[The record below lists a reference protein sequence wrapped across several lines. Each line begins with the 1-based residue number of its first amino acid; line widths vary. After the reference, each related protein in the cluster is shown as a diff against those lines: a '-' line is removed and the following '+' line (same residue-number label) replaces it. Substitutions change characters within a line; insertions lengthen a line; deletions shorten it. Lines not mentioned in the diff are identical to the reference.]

1 MTSADGEEV
10 RLQRFVGATAVVT
23 GAAAGIG
30 AASARRLAAE
40 GARVLIADIAEAAGT
55 AVADELRERGHDATF
70 VRCDVSRAAD
80 WKQLVELVRSLAGR
94 LDVLHSN
101 AYMEVP
107 GAVHELA
114 EQDWDRQL
122 SVTLKGAYLGV
133 ASFAAMLTAARGAV
147 VITSSVHA
155 IMGLPGRPAYAAAK
169 GGLSSLTRQL
179 AAEYGPE
186 VRVNAVVPGPILTH
200 AWDAIGEAERERAA
214 AATAL
219 ERLGTPDEVAAA
231 VAFLASPDSSFI
243 TGVNLVV
250 DGGWSIVKDSM

>member
-1 MTSADGEEV
+1 
-10 RLQRFVGATAVVT
+10 VT
-23 GAAAGIG
+23 GGAAGIG

-40 GARVLIADIAEAAGT
+40 GARVLIADIDDAPGAAL
-55 AVADELRERGHDATF
+55 ADELLGLGHDASF
-70 VRCDVSRAAD
+70 VHCDVSRSAD
-80 WKQLVELVRSLAGR
+80 WGELVQLVRSVAGS

-107 GAVHELA
+107 GAAHELA
-114 EQDWDRQL
+114 EEDWDRQMA
-122 SVTLKGAYLGV
+122 VTLKGAYLGV
-133 ASFAAMLTAARGAV
+133 GSFAQLLAEARGAV

-155 IMGLPGRPAYAAAK
+155 LMGLRGRPAYAAAK

-179 AAEYGPE
+179 AAEYGPR
-186 VRVNAVVPGPILTH
+186 VRVNAVVPGPILTK
-200 AWDAIGEAERERAA
+200 AWEQIGDAERERAA

-219 ERLGTPDEVAAA
+219 QRLGTPQEVAAA

-250 DGGWSIVKDSM
+250 DGGWSVVKDSM